1 MDVAEKYAKPLSD
14 QFLTLLG
21 RSCTA
26 EQDEHEGLE
35 RLTYPATSARGA
47 RDPGQSAPNPS
58 VSQSATQLITKD
70 LLGTGI
76 ELFK

>member
-1 MDVAEKYAKPLSD
+1 MDIAEKYAKPLSD

-21 RSCTA
+21 KSCTA
-26 EQDEHEGLE
+26 EQDEYELLEG
-35 RLTYPATSARGA
+35 LTYPPTSGRAA
-47 RDPGQSAPNPS
+47 RDPGQSPPDPS
-58 VSQSATQLITKD
+58 GSQSATQLITKD